1 MLYTVILNVHPVS
14 GTIEQIP
21 LHVTFED
28 TKRVEKSSN
37 DICDCLEGHQN
48 KFNFSKLFHKH
59 EAKQAVDIHSQNT
72 HTHKYL
78 INAEI

>member
-28 TKRVEKSSN
+28 SKRVEKSSN
-37 DICDCLEGHQN
+37 YICDSLESHQT
-48 KFNFSKLFHKH
+48 KFNFSKLFHKD
-59 EAKQAVDIHSQNT
+59 ETKQAVDIHNQNT
-72 HTHKYL
+72 HAH
-78 INAEI
+78 